1 MEAELARVE
10 AQELRAFVHRCM
22 KAVGCTDEQSSII
35 SEILVEADLRGV
47 HRCISFYLNTF

>member
-1 MEAELARVE
+1 MESELGRVE

-35 SEILVEADLRGV
+35 AEILVEADLRGV

>member
-47 HRCISFYLNTF
+47 HRYISI